1 MAAGLPIICSNFDFW
16 DELIFK
22 EYKCAIKVDP
32 LSSLEIADA
41 VERLIYS
48 DIDSKKMIREGTRAI
63 KETFNWKIEEKKLYD
78 VYNNLN

>member
-1 MAAGLPIICSNFDFW
+1 M
-16 DELIFK
+16 
-22 EYKCAIKVDP
+22 
-32 LSSLEIADA
+32 
-41 VERLIYS
+41 ERLIYS